1 MRQLKI
7 EAAVQIHG
15 ENGLGKYVKLQE
27 TKKKHEAGNCILNMY
42 NEIKNAEDKGNLIRE
57 FFNYT
62 LFF

>member
-1 MRQLKI
+1 M
-7 EAAVQIHG
+7 
-15 ENGLGKYVKLQE
+15 GKNVKLYE